1 MDKNM
6 ADYLKA
12 GIRVI
17 EAEVAAMQEL
27 VGRLERGFSDAVEVL
42 LNCRSKVVVTG
53 LGKSGHIARKIASTL
68 CSTGTPA
75 VFLHASEA
83 GHGDLGIYTPG
94 DPVIAVSKS
103 ASTAELVHVAPVFK
117 QKGSQLIGILGRKQG
132 PLAELADIVLDA
144 SVIREADP
152 LGIVPTASTITTL
165 ALGDALAGAL
175 MEARNLTEAEFAR
188 NHPSG
193 QLGRNLQ
200 LTVADVMHSL
210 PNCAVVEQNTSLKNL
225 VISMTDYPLGAALIM
240 DGKERLCGLVTDGD
254 LRRALARDEDVRS
267 MSAAHLMNSA
277 PICIQPDASLQD
289 AVCIMEDRPSQ
300 IAVLPVTEAST
311 GRPLGLLRLH
321 DVYQPREA

>member
-27 VGRLERGFSDAVEVL
+27 VGRLEIGFSDAVEVL
-42 LNCRSKVVVTG
+42 LDCRSKVVVTG

-117 QKGSQLIGILGRKQG
+117 QKGSKLIGIFGRKQG

-210 PNCAVVEQNTSLKNL
+210 PNCAVVEQNTSLKKL

-254 LRRALARDEDVRS
+254 LRRALAGDEDVRN
-267 MSAAHLMNSA
+267 MSAAHLMNSD
-277 PICIQPDASLQD
+277 PICIQSDASLQD

>member
-1 MDKNM
+1 M

-42 LNCRSKVVVTG
+42 LHCRSKVVVTG

-103 ASTAELVHVAPVFK
+103 ASTAELVQVAPVFK
-117 QKGSQLIGILGRKQG
+117 QKGSKLIGILGRKQG

-144 SVIREADP
+144 SVVREADP

-175 MEARNLTEAEFAR
+175 MEARNLTEAEFAY

-210 PNCAVVEQNTSLKNL
+210 ANCAVVEQNTSLKKL

-240 DGKERLCGLVTDGD
+240 DGKDCLCGLVTDGD
-254 LRRALARDEDVRS
+254 LRRALAGDEDVRS
-267 MSAAHLMNSA
+267 MSAGYLMNSD

-300 IAVLPVTEAST
+300 IAVLPVTETLT

>member
-42 LNCRSKVVVTG
+42 LDCRSKVVVTG
-53 LGKSGHIARKIASTL
+53 LGKSGHIARKIASTF

-103 ASTAELVHVAPVFK
+103 ASTAELIHVAPVFK
-117 QKGSQLIGILGRKQG
+117 QKGSKLIGILGRKQG

-210 PNCAVVEQNTSLKNL
+210 PNCAVVELNTSLKKL

-254 LRRALARDEDVRS
+254 LRRALAGDEDVRN
-267 MSAAHLMNSA
+267 MSAAHLMNSD

>member
-1 MDKNM
+1 M

-42 LNCRSKVVVTG
+42 LDCRSKVVVTG
-53 LGKSGHIARKIASTL
+53 LGKSGHIARKIASTF

-103 ASTAELVHVAPVFK
+103 ASTAELIHVAPVFK
-117 QKGSQLIGILGRKQG
+117 QKGSKLIGILGRKQG

-210 PNCAVVEQNTSLKNL
+210 PNCAVVELNTSLKKL

-240 DGKERLCGLVTDGD
+240 DGKEHLCGLVTDGD
-254 LRRALARDEDVRS
+254 LRRALAGDEDVRS
-267 MSAAHLMNSA
+267 MSAARGA
-277 PICIQPDASLQD
+277 FPSL
-289 AVCIMEDRPSQ
+289 
-300 IAVLPVTEAST
+300 TK
-311 GRPLGLLRLH
+311 GLAKKRFVVFLLKI
-321 DVYQPREA
+321 

>member
-42 LNCRSKVVVTG
+42 LDCRSKVVVTG
-53 LGKSGHIARKIASTL
+53 LGKSGHIARKIASTF

-103 ASTAELVHVAPVFK
+103 ASTAELIHLAPVFK
-117 QKGSQLIGILGRKQG
+117 QKGSKLIGILGRKQG

-210 PNCAVVEQNTSLKNL
+210 PNCAVVELNTSLKKL

-240 DGKERLCGLVTDGD
+240 DGNDRLCGLVTDGD
-254 LRRALARDEDVRS
+254 LRRALAGDEDVRN
-267 MSAAHLMNSA
+267 MSAAHLMNSD

>member
-42 LNCRSKVVVTG
+42 LDCRSKVVVTG
-53 LGKSGHIARKIASTL
+53 LGKSGHIARKIASTF

-103 ASTAELVHVAPVFK
+103 ASTAELIHVAPVFK
-117 QKGSQLIGILGRKQG
+117 QKGSKLIGILGRKQG

-210 PNCAVVEQNTSLKNL
+210 PNCAVVELNTSLKKL

-254 LRRALARDEDVRS
+254 LRRALAGDEDVRS
-267 MSAAHLMNSA
+267 MSAAHLMNSD

-300 IAVLPVTEAST
+300 IAVLPVIEAST